1 MKIVVFDL
9 DETLGYFTEF
19 GIFWDSLTHY
29 SKLKNKSTLT
39 QSDFDNILD
48 LYPEFLRPDIINIL
62 NYLKNKK
69 EKNICN
75 KVMIYTNNQGS
86 KEWVNNIISYF
97 ENKINYK
104 LIDQIICA
112 FKINGKKIELC
123 RSSYDKTYNDLIKCT
138 KLPLDAEICFMDD
151 NYFSGMKT
159 DNVYYINIK
168 PYYNSLDFKSMCNK
182 FLDSNLYKKLLN
194 GINSNNTDFINYM
207 LNEYKLYHLEN
218 INKTEEEL
226 NIDRIVSKKILV
238 LLQDFFSKSLKNKT
252 RINTQKK
259 YKKNKTQKYS
269 EHTVR
274 LRSNRITATLF
285 YLLYLGAIF

>member
-19 GIFWDSLTHY
+19 GVFIDCLKRYINPNNVNNVNNVITQEDFN
-29 SKLKNKSTLT
+29 KL
-39 QSDFDNILD
+39 LD
-48 LYPEFLRPDIINIL
+48 LYPEFLRPNIINIL

-86 KEWVNNIISYF
+86 REWVSNIISYF
-97 ENKINYK
+97 ENKIKYK

-112 FKINGKKIELC
+112 FKINGKKIEIC
-123 RSSYDKTYNDLIKCT
+123 RTSNNKTYNDLIKCT

-151 NYFSGMKT
+151 NYFSGMSS

-168 PYYNSLDFKSMCNK
+168 PYYNFIEFKNMCYK
-182 FLDSNLYKKLLN
+182 FLESDISKKLLN
-194 GINSNNTDFINYM
+194 NDNNKNEFVNFM

-218 INKTEEEL
+218 INKTEEEY
-226 NIDRIVSKKILV
+226 NIDRIISKKIMI
-238 LLQDFFSKSLKNKT
+238 LLQDFFTKSLKNKT
-252 RINTQKK
+252 RINNQKK
-259 YKKNKTQKYS
+259 YKKNKTLK
-269 EHTVR
+269 
-274 LRSNRITATLF
+274 NNK
-285 YLLYLGAIF
+285 